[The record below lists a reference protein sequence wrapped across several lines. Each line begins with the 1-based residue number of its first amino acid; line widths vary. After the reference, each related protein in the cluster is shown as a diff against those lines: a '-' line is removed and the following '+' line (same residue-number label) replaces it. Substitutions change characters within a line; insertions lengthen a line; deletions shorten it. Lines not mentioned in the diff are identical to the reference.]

1 MQYHANLINI
11 KVYENLLCTAICSS
25 GAVPIAH
32 HIADQ

>member
-1 MQYHANLINI
+1 
-11 KVYENLLCTAICSS
+11 VYCHLFIYY